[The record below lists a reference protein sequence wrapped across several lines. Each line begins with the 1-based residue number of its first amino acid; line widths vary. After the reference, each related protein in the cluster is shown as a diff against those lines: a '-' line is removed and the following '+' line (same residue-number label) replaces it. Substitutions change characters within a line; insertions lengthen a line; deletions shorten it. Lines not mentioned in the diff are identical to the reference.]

1 MASEM
6 HGYLEGVE
14 RGLHLEPFK
23 RDEILNELQTHI
35 EDRAEELVQEGKSS
49 EDALRHAV
57 DRLGPSQALAK
68 GFYAVHSRGPWHHTA
83 LAVLPH
89 VLLALT
95 YAFHLWTNPVWVGAM
110 LVVALATSVVGW
122 RKGRPSWAYPWLGYA
137 LAAPIVSWGLAMSAV
152 GYGAWG
158 ILTRGALPLGVP
170 IYVASFVYI
179 FFSLWVVIRF
189 VSRVVRPDWVMAS
202 LAILPIPFL
211 AYWFFFFYNWGFQDQ
226 GELPAAKRGRQ
237 QRHDCVLDRR
247 GCHRDFLPRWQ
258 TVGAGGPAGDNR
270 PVDDRAGLD
279 ELPGWTRLRGRVHLR
294 CGLHGGAAESRA
306 LRSQRHEARG
316 ITAPIGRHAL
326 RSAGYGGLASVR
338 ATPGLRFERVH
349 R

>member
-6 HGYLEGVE
+6 HGYLELVE
-14 RGLHLEPFK
+14 RGLYLDPIK

-35 EDRAEELVQEGKSS
+35 EDRAQELVQEGKSS
-49 EDALRHAV
+49 EDALRNAV
-57 DRLGPSQALAK
+57 NRLGPSQSLAQ

-95 YAFHLWTNPVWVGAM
+95 YAYHLWTNPVWVGAM

-122 RKGRPSWAYPWLGYA
+122 RKGRPSWAYPWLGYS

-158 ILTRGALPLGVP
+158 IITRGVLPLGVP
-170 IYVASFVYI
+170 IYIACFVYI
-179 FFSLWVVIRF
+179 LFSLWVVIRY

-226 GELPAAKRGRQ
+226 TNFQQLREVDSSATIVFLIIAAATLIFYRVGR
-237 QRHDCVLDRR
+237 
-247 GCHRDFLPRWQ
+247 
-258 TVGAGGPAGDNR
+258 
-270 PVDDRAGLD
+270 
-279 ELPGWTRLRGRVHLR
+279 RLVRV
-294 CGLHGGAAESRA
+294 A
-306 LRSQRHEARG
+306 LLV
-316 ITAPIGRHAL
+316 ITAPSMVVLAWMSYQGGRGYVAVFIFVAVSMVVLLSPAL
-326 RSAGYGGLASVR
+326 LDLKSTSVR
-338 ATPGLRFERVH
+338 PSTPPSDISPTGLPGTVD
-349 R
+349 

>member
-6 HGYLEGVE
+6 HGYLELVE
-14 RGLHLEPFK
+14 RGLHLESHK
-23 RDEILNELQTHI
+23 REEILNEFKTHI
-35 EDRAEELVQEGKSS
+35 EDRAQELVQEGDSS

-57 DRLGPSQALAK
+57 DRLGPSGALAQE
-68 GFYAVHSRGPWHHTA
+68 FYAVHARGPWHHAA

-95 YAFHLWTNPVWVGAM
+95 YAYHLWTNPVWVSAM
-110 LVVALATSVVGW
+110 LLVAVAASVVGW
-122 RKGRPSWAYPWLGYA
+122 RKGRPSWAYPWLGYS

-158 ILTRGALPLGVP
+158 VLTRGALPLGVP
-170 IYVASFVYI
+170 IYIASFVYI

-226 GELPAAKRGRQ
+226 TNFQQLKEVDSSATVVFLIIAAATAIFYRVGR
-237 QRHDCVLDRR
+237 
-247 GCHRDFLPRWQ
+247 
-258 TVGAGGPAGDNR
+258 
-270 PVDDRAGLD
+270 
-279 ELPGWTRLRGRVHLR
+279 RLVRV
-294 CGLHGGAAESRA
+294 A
-306 LRSQRHEARG
+306 LLL
-316 ITAPIGRHAL
+316 ITAPSMIVLAWMSYQGGRGYVAVFIFVAVSLVVLLSPAL
-326 RSAGYGGLASVR
+326 FDLKGARAEPSARRSDVTPSGLPDAVD
-338 ATPGLRFERVH
+338 
-349 R
+349 